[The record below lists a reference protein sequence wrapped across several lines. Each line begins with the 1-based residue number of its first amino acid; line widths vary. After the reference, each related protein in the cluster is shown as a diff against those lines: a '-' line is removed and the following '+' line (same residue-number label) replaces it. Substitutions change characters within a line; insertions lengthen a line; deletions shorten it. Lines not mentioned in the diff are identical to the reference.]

1 MFSPLLTAVSQI
13 QDFRDLQDL
22 RHLQEDVIYTSIF
35 ILLIYYAH
43 LIPPFIATRN
53 TISHHIY
60 ARDVDPGDAAYLT
73 EM

>member
-1 MFSPLLTAVSQI
+1 MVRPTGPAVSQI
-13 QDFRDLQDL
+13 QDFGDLQDL
-22 RHLQEDVIYTSIF
+22 RHLQEDVIHTSIF

-60 ARDVDPGDAAYLT
+60 ARDVDPGDAASLT